1 MAANQQQAEAWNGP
15 ESTHWVDN
23 ADRYDRQVAAVSDA
37 LFAFLALRPDDAVLD
52 VGCGAGAVARRAA
65 HVARRVLGADI
76 SGPLVAVAVDRARAE
91 SLTNAEFVVA
101 DAQTHPFGEGAF
113 DVVVSQFGL
122 MFFDQPAT
130 AFASL
135 RRSLASGGRIAFT
148 CWQEMEANEWL
159 SVVADAVARHVAL
172 RSLGGL
178 AGGPGMFALKDP
190 SEIAALMDQ
199 VGFLNVDIEPVSTS
213 VLIGGGGTLDGSVD
227 FLLGMG
233 MVRGL
238 LSHLDPD
245 GRTAAVETI
254 RGSLADRYEP
264 GVGVR
269 LGAAVWLVSA
279 TT

>member
-1 MAANQQQAEAWNGP
+1 MTANQHQAEAWNGP
-15 ESTHWVDN
+15 ESAHWVDN
-23 ADRYDRQVAAVSDA
+23 ADRYDRQIAAVSDA
-37 LFAFLALRPDDAVLD
+37 LFASLALGPDDAVLD
-52 VGCGAGAVARRAA
+52 VGCGSGAVARRAA
-65 HVARRVLGADI
+65 HVARHVLGADI

-91 SLTNAEFVVA
+91 SLTNVEFVVA

-113 DVVVSQFGL
+113 DLVVSQFGL

-130 AFASL
+130 AFANL
-135 RRSLASGGRIAFT
+135 RRCLASGGRIAFT

-159 SVVADAVARHVAL
+159 SIVAGAVAPHVAL
-172 RSLGGL
+172 PSLGGQ
-178 AGGPGMFALKDP
+178 AGGPGMFSLKDG
-190 SEIAALMDQ
+190 SEVAALLDQ
-199 VGFLNVDIEPVSTS
+199 AGFINVDIEPVSTG
-213 VLIGGGGTLDGSVD
+213 VLIGGGGTLDEAVD

-245 GRTAAVETI
+245 PRTPAVETI
-254 RGSLADRYEP
+254 RGSLADRDEP